1 MPGRKGTCANYQCS
15 QKTATDIAQTYQWG
29 FSFIQLNIM
38 VILLW
43 IWTLGIL
50 IMYMTSKF
58 TRLQRGRADVAGEY
72 KAVFELA
79 DAMREQLVQQEAEN
93 AKDIHHFTESTL
105 RKRITKDLRGGTIAY
120 DTTLLPETSDTTAI
134 DWSFKAWAKREV
146 WWLLALA
153 VSLVVD
159 GCLINVSVR
168 YGLRGDIWG
177 FIALP
182 LTIGFAMYV
191 GLSHRS
197 RGMVLFWAVLVM
209 CVLPAIIL
217 GVMIGVLTAR

>member
-1 MPGRKGTCANYQCS
+1 
-15 QKTATDIAQTYQWG
+15 
-29 FSFIQLNIM
+29 M

-50 IMYMTSKF
+50 IMYTTSKF
-58 TRLQRGRADVAGEY
+58 TRLQRGREDVAGEY

-79 DAMREQLVQQEAEN
+79 DAMREQLVQREAEN
-93 AKDIHHFTESTL
+93 AKDVHHITESVL

-120 DTTLLPETSDTTAI
+120 DATLTHKTNETTAK
-134 DWSFKAWAKREV
+134 DWAFKAWVKREV

-159 GCLINVSVR
+159 GCLINASVR
-168 YGLRGDIWG
+168 YGLRADVWG

-197 RGMVLFWAVLVM
+197 RGMVLFWAILVM

-217 GVMIGVLTAR
+217 GVMVGVLTAR